1 MYIFFGCLIFRLV
14 LLSLEYFYIIVYFV
28 SLNILI
34 TIIKCLPLYPFRY
47 LKSLFQKA
55 EETFILD
62 ILAGSDN
69 NVQKASE
76 KLLKMGYEKRD
87 ISAPR
92 VSLRKTDDNKKD
104 EVTFTPIPT
113 VKSIDEK
120 KKSKTYLIFFL

>member
-1 MYIFFGCLIFRLV
+1 MV
-14 LLSLEYFYIIVYFV
+14 LLSLEYFFIVVYFV
-28 SLNILI
+28 LPIILI
-34 TIIKCLPLYPFRY
+34 TSIICLTLFPFRY

-69 NVQKASE
+69 NVQKATE

-92 VSLRKTDDNKKD
+92 LSQRKTEDNKKD
-104 EVTFTPIPT
+104 EVNFTPIPT

-120 KKSKTYLIFFL
+120 KKSKPYVYYFFISN